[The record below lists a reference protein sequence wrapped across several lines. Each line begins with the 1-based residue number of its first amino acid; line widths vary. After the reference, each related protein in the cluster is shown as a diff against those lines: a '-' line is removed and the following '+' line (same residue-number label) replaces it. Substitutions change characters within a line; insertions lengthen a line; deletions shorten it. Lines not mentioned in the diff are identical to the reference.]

1 MKYGST
7 PPEIIMLTE
16 PSADPLQVTFVVITE
31 ASSNSGSIIMNSSEI
46 EEHPSLSITVI
57 E

>member
-1 MKYGST
+1 MKYGSI
-7 PPEIIMLTE
+7 PPLILILTD
-16 PSADPLQVTFVVITE
+16 PSLNPLQVTFVVITE
-31 ASSNSGSIIMNSSEI
+31 ASSNSGSVIMNSSEI